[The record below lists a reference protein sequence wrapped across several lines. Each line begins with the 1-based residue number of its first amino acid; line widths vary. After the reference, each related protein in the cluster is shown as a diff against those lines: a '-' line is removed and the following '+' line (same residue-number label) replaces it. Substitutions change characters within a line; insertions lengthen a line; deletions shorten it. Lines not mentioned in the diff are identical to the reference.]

1 MAEGKLESSESIREI
16 LSQSVCVCVCCV
28 VFVSYVYV
36 CMVAERE
43 ESGMM
48 GKGVIT
54 STAANGQYKYKHT
67 VKIN

>member
-1 MAEGKLESSESIREI
+1 M
-16 LSQSVCVCVCCV
+16 CVCCV
-28 VFVSYVYV
+28 VFVSCVYV
-36 CMVAERE
+36 CMVAKRERERERE
-43 ESGMM
+43 ESGIM